1 MNRRAGG
8 AGPRPGAATARRMAR
23 VRGVAGGYAGYWWED
38 PARLVPMFILPLYGL
53 LSLSLL
59 GDQKSIARIYFDGYY
74 AFAGALFLMVVAATA
89 WLATTEARTRR
100 GPAETPV
107 EVPPRVLDCLFA
119 LALFGNLVMMSGII
133 ARPALLLEFLHGQ
146 ATAYDMLQQIGR
158 VTGLSSFTQAT
169 SPFVALYFY
178 VFRTPVKGLNRYK
191 IYMAVLAV
199 LTVLRSFLFAERLA
213 LIEMVMPL
221 ALMVVRFRLHGRYAR
236 LLTLG
241 PYAAIPLL
249 FALFIANEYN
259 RSWEAYYVNIYD
271 NIFDFALERLGLYY
285 STSLNNGAGM
295 LAVLG
300 WGQGHPMFTFDWLM
314 RFPVIG
320 ETFRPWIDS
329 SDSFNLFL
337 NSYAD
342 PEFNNPSGIFVHFY
356 EWGWFGL
363 LDAAVLGWM
372 VGRSYAGWRSGNGF
386 WCCAHAVL
394 YVSLM
399 EIMRTPNLFSGRNF
413 LPIVLPIIVFHWF
426 GKRSTS
432 VAPSSTHA
440 VSGRGARAAD
450 TNERDGG
457 ATAWPLAP
465 APHRR
470 RTIPRATR
478 NPER

>member
-8 AGPRPGAATARRMAR
+8 AAAGLRHGSATMRRTAR
-23 VRGVAGGYAGYWWED
+23 VRGAAGGYTGYWWED
-38 PARLVPMFILPLYGL
+38 PARLVLMFILPLYGL
-53 LSLSLL
+53 LSLGLL
-59 GDQKSIARIYFDGYY
+59 GDQKSIARIYFDGFY
-74 AFAGALFLMVVAATA
+74 AFVGALFLMVVMAAA
-89 WLATTEARTRR
+89 WIATTEARTRR
-100 GPAETPV
+100 GPPAPPV
-107 EVPPRVLDCLFA
+107 EVPTRVLDVLFM

-133 ARPALLLEFLHGQ
+133 AHPALLLEFLHGQ
-146 ATAYDMLQQIGR
+146 ATAYDMLEQIGR

-169 SPFVALYFY
+169 APFVALYFY

-191 IYMAVLAV
+191 LYMAVLAV
-199 LTVLRSFLFAERLA
+199 LTLLRSFLFAERLA
-213 LIEMVMPL
+213 LIEMAMPL

-236 LLTLG
+236 LLAFG

-320 ETFRPWIDS
+320 TTFQPWLDS

-363 LDAAVLGWM
+363 FNAAVLGG
-372 VGRSYAGWRSGNGF
+372 VLGRSYAGWRSGNGF

-394 YVSLM
+394 FVSLM

-413 LPIVLPIIVFHWF
+413 LPIVLPIIVFNWF
-426 GKRSTS
+426 KKRPASSAQSAAHIVHAASGSRPRLAATNGRES
-432 VAPSSTHA
+432 RTTALPHAGRPSDIH
-440 VSGRGARAAD
+440 
-450 TNERDGG
+450 
-457 ATAWPLAP
+457 
-465 APHRR
+465 
-470 RTIPRATR
+470 
-478 NPER
+478 